1 MSSKNKISPNSSTS
15 TNDKY
20 MIIVNKINGVVQIL
34 DKQSTLLKEQNATI
48 SRFGTK
54 FSVLESAIA
63 GLRSDYAM
71 LKNEIRVTASRL
83 DKSLKRTDSYLEE
96 KELNVAMPNS
106 NSNRGSKKV
115 VNIQVI
121 KHKNQGIKA
130 NH

>member
-96 KELNVAMPNS
+96 KELNCPTVIATVVA
-106 NSNRGSKKV
+106 KK
-115 VNIQVI
+115 
-121 KHKNQGIKA
+121 
-130 NH
+130 